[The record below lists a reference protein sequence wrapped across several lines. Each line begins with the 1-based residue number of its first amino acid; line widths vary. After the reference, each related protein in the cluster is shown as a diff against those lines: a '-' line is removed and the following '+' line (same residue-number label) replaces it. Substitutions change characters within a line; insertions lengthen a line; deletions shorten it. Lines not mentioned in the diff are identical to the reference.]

1 MEVGKDV
8 NLNAVSALIA
18 QNGIS
23 AGMKR
28 ETHYL
33 IECFDQDGNLKWMD
47 EFDNLVTTAGL
58 NDSLTKHFK
67 GSAYT
72 AAWYVGLTTGTPVFN
87 AADTSASHAGW
98 TESTAY
104 SESVR
109 QTLTLGTASA
119 GSIDN
124 SASKAVFSI
133 NATAT
138 VGGAFVADLSTK
150 SGATGVLYGGGA
162 FSGGNRSL
170 LSGDSLSITI
180 TLTAS

>member
-1 MEVGKDV
+1 MEVSKDV
-8 NLNAVSALIA
+8 DLNAGSALVA
-18 QNGIS
+18 QGGIR

-33 IECFDQDGNLKWMD
+33 IECFDPKGVLKWTD

-67 GSAYT
+67 ASAYT
-72 AAWYVGLTTGTPVFN
+72 AAWYVGLTTTTPTF
-87 AADTSASHAGW
+87 AAGDTSASHVGW

-104 SESVR
+104 SEAVR
-109 QTLTLGTASA
+109 QTLTLGAVAA
-119 GSIDN
+119 GSVDN
-124 SASKAVFSI
+124 SASKAVFSV

-138 VGGAFVADLSTK
+138 VGGAFVADLNTK